1 VDRMPVLEE
10 VSYSA
15 KHPDIGSE
23 IEKVKHKQSK
33 LPHDTKSPTSSASMP
48 AITENLIDFITFHP
62 DEHVTPSKNVG
73 DALLDLLS
81 GSLPST
87 STVTTNEGKLYSP
100 LLYYYVVVVK
110 GRTGGFQDM
119 HREFYLSI
127 VVPCDLFSDSAF
139 CFSGLFF

>member
-1 VDRMPVLEE
+1 MLVDRMPVLEE

-23 IEKVKHKQSK
+23 IEKVKNKQSK
-33 LPHDTKSPTSSASMP
+33 LPHDTKSPASSASMP

-62 DEHVTPSKNVG
+62 DEHVTSPKNVG

-87 STVTTNEGKLYSP
+87 SAVTTNEGKLYSP
-100 LLYYYVVVVK
+100 LLYYYLVVVK
-110 GRTGGFQDM
+110 GRTGGFQ
-119 HREFYLSI
+119 RY
-127 VVPCDLFSDSAF
+127 A
-139 CFSGLFF
+139 